1 MLADDVVEVELVE
14 VGKGKVI
21 SYLYDKGYAI
31 EVEEL
36 NILIYF
42 LEFNL

>member
-21 SYLYDKGYAI
+21 SYLYDKGYAP
-31 EVEEL
+31 L
-36 NILIYF
+36 LSPHSF
-42 LEFNL
+42 S